1 MERKTAILAKE
12 FRRYDID
19 IVALSETH
27 LLDEGKLEE
36 VGTGYTFFWKGRPSN
51 ATRQSG
57 VGFAVKSSLVGSLD
71 NLPRGINDR
80 LMTLRLPLSG
90 GQFLTLVSSYAPT
103 MNASEEIKENFYD
116 DLSNIIG
123 AVPKKDKLLVLGDF
137 NARVGSNHCTWKN
150 VLGKHGIGRENSN
163 GSLLLSLCSTY
174 QLVITNTL
182 FQQKT
187 KYKTTWMHPRS
198 KHWHQIDFIIIRQ
211 RDISDV
217 RHTRVMR
224 GASASVFS
232 DHRLVR
238 SKLSLSVK
246 KTVSHQSCQRFR
258 KLNVSQ
264 LNDPSTSLRLKNELT
279 TKLQELYIPSYDS
292 ASNLNALWSSLHS
305 VVHNGSYELLGKPD
319 RKHQDWFDQND
330 TVISHLLDDMHR
342 LHHVWLSDKRNQ
354 STADAY
360 HHARKAA
367 RARLSVMKNKCWLQ
381 KAEQLQLAADQHNS
395 SGFYQGLK
403 EVFGPSVRTIAPL
416 QSVDNSRLL
425 YGRREVLTRWGQHFA
440 SILNHPTFISQ
451 EAIDSIDE
459 QPDLVVACEPPSNNE
474 INKAIRK
481 MSRNRSPGADGL
493 PAEIFQHGGELL
505 LFKLGDFIRL
515 CWELE
520 DVPQNFKD
528 ANIIHLYKKKG
539 SQSDCN
545 NHRGISL
552 LSVAG
557 KLWPEFFL
565 IVLSQTFQRVSFLK
579 ANVVFVLVVV
589 RPT

>member
-1 MERKTAILAKE
+1 MKFTLGPAGMAGHHYLVIALPTSLEEGPRKGGLNKAPPSLSLPAYRGWLGIQYCGRNKVKHNVAVACWNVRSLLDTQQQMERKKAILVKE

-103 MNASEEIKENFYD
+103 MNASEEIKEKFYD
-116 DLSNIIG
+116 DLSNSIG

-150 VLGKHGIGRENSN
+150 GLGKHGIGRENSN

-224 GASASVFS
+224 GDSVSVFS

-258 KLNVSQ
+258 KLNISQ

-292 ASNLNALWSSLHS
+292 ASNLDALWSSLHS
-305 VVHNGSYELLGKPD
+305 VVHNGSYELLGKPN

-330 TVISHLLDDMHR
+330 TVISHLHDDMHR
-342 LHHVWLSDKRNQ
+342 LHHVW
-354 STADAY
+354 
-360 HHARKAA
+360 
-367 RARLSVMKNKCWLQ
+367 
-381 KAEQLQLAADQHNS
+381 
-395 SGFYQGLK
+395 
-403 EVFGPSVRTIAPL
+403 
-416 QSVDNSRLL
+416 
-425 YGRREVLTRWGQHFA
+425 
-440 SILNHPTFISQ
+440 
-451 EAIDSIDE
+451 
-459 QPDLVVACEPPSNNE
+459 
-474 INKAIRK
+474 
-481 MSRNRSPGADGL
+481 
-493 PAEIFQHGGELL
+493 
-505 LFKLGDFIRL
+505 
-515 CWELE
+515 
-520 DVPQNFKD
+520 
-528 ANIIHLYKKKG
+528 
-539 SQSDCN
+539 
-545 NHRGISL
+545 
-552 LSVAG
+552 
-557 KLWPEFFL
+557 
-565 IVLSQTFQRVSFLK
+565 
-579 ANVVFVLVVV
+579 
-589 RPT
+589 

>member
-1 MERKTAILAKE
+1 
-12 FRRYDID
+12 
-19 IVALSETH
+19 
-27 LLDEGKLEE
+27 
-36 VGTGYTFFWKGRPSN
+36 
-51 ATRQSG
+51 
-57 VGFAVKSSLVGSLD
+57 
-71 NLPRGINDR
+71 
-80 LMTLRLPLSG
+80 
-90 GQFLTLVSSYAPT
+90 
-103 MNASEEIKENFYD
+103 
-116 DLSNIIG
+116 
-123 AVPKKDKLLVLGDF
+123 
-137 NARVGSNHCTWKN
+137 
-150 VLGKHGIGRENSN
+150 
-163 GSLLLSLCSTY
+163 
-174 QLVITNTL
+174 
-182 FQQKT
+182 
-187 KYKTTWMHPRS
+187 
-198 KHWHQIDFIIIRQ
+198 
-211 RDISDV
+211 
-217 RHTRVMR
+217 
-224 GASASVFS
+224 
-232 DHRLVR
+232 
-238 SKLSLSVK
+238 
-246 KTVSHQSCQRFR
+246 
-258 KLNVSQ
+258 
-264 LNDPSTSLRLKNELT
+264 
-279 TKLQELYIPSYDS
+279 
-292 ASNLNALWSSLHS
+292 
-305 VVHNGSYELLGKPD
+305 
-319 RKHQDWFDQND
+319 
-330 TVISHLLDDMHR
+330 MHR

-367 RARLSVMKNKCWLQ
+367 RARLSVMKNKWWLQ

-403 EVFGPSVRTIAPL
+403 EVFGPSVKTITPL

-425 YGRREVLTRWGQHFA
+425 YGRREILTRWGQHFA

-528 ANIIHLYKKKG
+528 ANIIHLYKKKVVNLTATITVG
-539 SQSDCN
+539 SLCC
-545 NHRGISL
+545 L
-552 LSVAG
+552 LLA

>member
-27 LLDEGKLEE
+27 LLHEGKLEE

-57 VGFAVKSSLVGSLD
+57 VGFTVKSSLVGSLD
-71 NLPRGINDR
+71 NLPRRINDR

-103 MNASEEIKENFYD
+103 MKASEEIKEKFYD
-116 DLSNIIG
+116 NLSNIIG

-187 KYKTTWMHPRS
+187 KYQTTWMHPRS

-264 LNDPSTSLRLKNELT
+264 LNDPSTSLRLKNKLI
-279 TKLQELYIPSYDS
+279 TKVQELYIPSYDS
-292 ASNLNALWSSLHS
+292 ASNLDALWSSLHS
-305 VVHNGSYELLGKPD
+305 VVHNGSYELLG
-319 RKHQDWFDQND
+319 
-330 TVISHLLDDMHR
+330 
-342 LHHVWLSDKRNQ
+342 
-354 STADAY
+354 
-360 HHARKAA
+360 
-367 RARLSVMKNKCWLQ
+367 
-381 KAEQLQLAADQHNS
+381 
-395 SGFYQGLK
+395 
-403 EVFGPSVRTIAPL
+403 
-416 QSVDNSRLL
+416 
-425 YGRREVLTRWGQHFA
+425 
-440 SILNHPTFISQ
+440 
-451 EAIDSIDE
+451 
-459 QPDLVVACEPPSNNE
+459 
-474 INKAIRK
+474 
-481 MSRNRSPGADGL
+481 
-493 PAEIFQHGGELL
+493 
-505 LFKLGDFIRL
+505 
-515 CWELE
+515 
-520 DVPQNFKD
+520 
-528 ANIIHLYKKKG
+528 
-539 SQSDCN
+539 
-545 NHRGISL
+545 
-552 LSVAG
+552 
-557 KLWPEFFL
+557 
-565 IVLSQTFQRVSFLK
+565 
-579 ANVVFVLVVV
+579 
-589 RPT
+589 